1 MSRFAKREPNP
12 VPATTAADEDG
23 LERGYSAFRNTR
35 LARSNDPA
43 QLLLIGPSWVG
54 DMVMAQVLLQVLRRR
69 WPRLQ
74 IDLLA
79 PAPAATLGE
88 RMPEVR

>member
-1 MSRFAKREPNP
+1 MSHIEAVEDM
-12 VPATTAADEDG
+12 AAPMADGGEDDP

-43 QLLLIGPSWVG
+43 QLLLVGPSWVG

-79 PAPAATLGE
+79 D
-88 RMPEVR
+88 RKSVV